1 MLGGP
6 LSASDPGCGTAEL
19 YSVLV
24 STVQYGTVQ
33 YSTVPTQDGHAPLA
47 DLLGTAYPGLAA
59 WSGAED
65 PYTLVPP
72 RHLPQVMR
80 ADIVVSRTLPT
91 LQHWVAVFC
100 KLSRSWSLS

>member
-1 MLGGP
+1 MLSYGFGAPFVLGGP
-6 LSASDPGCGTAEL
+6 LGASDPGCGTAEL

-24 STVQYGTVQ
+24 STVQYSIAQ
-33 YSTVPTQDGHAPLA
+33 YSMYVVCTQDDHAPLA
-47 DLLGTAYPGLAA
+47 DLAGTAYPGLAA

-80 ADIVVSRTLPT
+80 ADIVVSRTL
-91 LQHWVAVFC
+91 QH
-100 KLSRSWSLS
+100 